1 MTLML
6 VNQIKDIQNIMDYKY
21 NVVVIMVDTIDL
33 DLDILVGRQKKV
45 RLNGKEIV
53 FKDITMEEHLEA
65 ELIVKQLEAVPLFDK
80 KDVKEA
86 SDLKNKYLMKILDIT
101 KADAM
106 KVTLKQ
112 YLGLRRFIDRQD
124 MYDQGFTDK
133 DIDMIE
139 KKALKKQMAQ
149 IK

>member
-1 MTLML
+1 
-6 VNQIKDIQNIMDYKY
+6 
-21 NVVVIMVDTIDL
+21 MVDIIDL
-33 DLDILVGRQKKV
+33 DLDILNKRQKMV
-45 RLNGKEIV
+45 RLNGKEV
-53 FKDITMEEHLEA
+53 AFKDITMEEHLEA
-65 ELIVKQLEAVPLFDK
+65 ELIVKQLEALPLFDK

-86 SDLKNKYLMKILDIT
+86 SALKNEYLMKVLDIT
-101 KADAM
+101 KAQAM

-112 YLGLRRFIDRQD
+112 YLALRRFVDRQD
-124 MYDQGFTDK
+124 MYDQGFTDA

>member
-1 MTLML
+1 
-6 VNQIKDIQNIMDYKY
+6 
-21 NVVVIMVDTIDL
+21 
-33 DLDILVGRQKKV
+33 
-45 RLNGKEIV
+45 
-53 FKDITMEEHLEA
+53 MEEHLEA

>member
-1 MTLML
+1 
-6 VNQIKDIQNIMDYKY
+6 
-21 NVVVIMVDTIDL
+21 MVDTIDL

>member
-1 MTLML
+1 ML